1 MQRVLVVEDE
11 ATMRSILFRILSER
25 GYEVAAADSGERGL
39 EFAQEFLP
47 DVVVMDQ
54 NLPGMSGQSA
64 TQKIIEIVPGV
75 KVIMVTAFG
84 EIEKAVNAIRRG
96 AYDYLTKP
104 FDNDEFLLR
113 VQRACEARRL
123 ALEVLTLREALGE
136 RHSFDRILGMSES
149 LRAALHLARRAAQT
163 EISVLIEGESGTGKE
178 PLARAIHHASSR
190 CNGPFLPVNCAAVPT
205 DIAESQFF
213 GHEKGAFT
221 DAKNTHI
228 GLFEQANDGTLFLD
242 EVAEMP
248 LQLQAKLLRA
258 LEDGQITRLGARSAV
273 RINSRVIA
281 ATNRVVDDAI
291 RDGLLRQDL
300 YHRLAVVVIHV
311 PPLRERKEDISL
323 LARHFLGNFNDES
336 TTSPSEFSDDALA
349 ALEVYAWPGNI
360 RELRNVVQGAAIMA
374 EGEIIRCCDLPR
386 KVRAASAGAP
396 TASELNPSISVDEP
410 TLAAATA
417 TLERKLIAQALA
429 TNNGNRTRSAK
440 RLGINRKTLLSKIA
454 QYGLE

>member
-11 ATMRSILFRILSER
+11 APMRSILFRILSER
-25 GYEVAAADSGERGL
+25 GYQVVEADSGEKGL
-39 EFAQEFLP
+39 EFAQDFLP

-64 TQKIIEIVPGV
+64 TQQIIECVPGV

-84 EIEKAVNAIRRG
+84 EIEKAVDAIRRG

-123 ALEVLTLREALGE
+123 ALEVQTLRKALGE
-136 RHSFDRILGMSES
+136 RHSFDRILGKSES
-149 LRAALHLARRAAQT
+149 LHAAIHLARRAAQT
-163 EISVLIEGESGTGKE
+163 EVSVLIEGESGTGKE

-190 CNGPFLPVNCAAVPT
+190 CTGPFLPVNCAAVPT

-248 LQLQAKLLRA
+248 LQIQAKLLRA
-258 LEDGQITRLGARSAV
+258 LEDGQITRLGARSPV

-291 RDGLLRQDL
+291 KEGLLRQDL
-300 YHRLAVVVIHV
+300 YHRLAVVIIHV

-323 LARHFLGNFNDES
+323 LARHLLSNFNDES
-336 TTSPSEFSDDALA
+336 TTSPSKISDDALA
-349 ALEVYAWPGNI
+349 ALKAYAWPGNI

-374 EGEIIRCCDLPR
+374 EGEIIRRCDLPR
-386 KVRAASAGAP
+386 KLRN
-396 TASELNPSISVDEP
+396 ASEQGPTTTEFNPSISVDES

-417 TLERKLIAQALA
+417 SLERKLIAQALA

-454 QYGLE
+454 LYGLE

>member
-1 MQRVLVVEDE
+1 MQRVLVVDDE
-11 ATMRSILFRILSER
+11 ATMRSILFRILTER
-25 GYEVAAADSGERGL
+25 GYEVVAAHSGEKGL

-54 NLPGMSGQSA
+54 NLPGISGQNA

-84 EIEKAVNAIRRG
+84 EIEKAVDAMRRG

-136 RHSFDRILGMSES
+136 RHSFDRILGNSES

-163 EISVLIEGESGTGKE
+163 EISVLIEGESGSGKE

-228 GLFEQANDGTLFLD
+228 GLFEQANNGTLFLD

-248 LQLQAKLLRA
+248 LRLQAKLLRA

-300 YHRLAVVVIHV
+300 YHRLAVVIIHV

-336 TTSPSEFSDDALA
+336 TTSPFEFSDDALA
-349 ALEVYAWPGNI
+349 ALEAYTWPGNI

-374 EGEIIRCCDLPR
+374 EGDIIRCCDLPR
-386 KVRAASAGAP
+386 KVRTATDGGP
-396 TASELNPSISVDEP
+396 TATELNPSISVDEP

-440 RLGINRKTLLSKIA
+440 RLGINRKTLLSKIV

>member
-25 GYEVAAADSGERGL
+25 GYEVAAVDSGERGL

-54 NLPGMSGQSA
+54 NLPGISGQNA

-84 EIEKAVNAIRRG
+84 EIEKAVDAIRRG

-136 RHSFDRILGMSES
+136 RHSFDQILGKSES
-149 LRAALHLARRAAQT
+149 LRAAIHMARRAAQT

-242 EVAEMP
+242 EVAEMS
-248 LQLQAKLLRA
+248 LRLQAKLLRA

-291 RDGLLRQDL
+291 RNGLLRQDL

-349 ALEVYAWPGNI
+349 ALEAYAWPGNI

-386 KVRAASAGAP
+386 KVRTASAGAP
-396 TASELNPSISVDEP
+396 TTSELNPSISVDEP

>member
-54 NLPGMSGQSA
+54 NLPGISGQNA

-136 RHSFDRILGMSES
+136 RHSFDQILGKSES
-149 LRAALHLARRAAQT
+149 LRAAIHMARRAAQT

-242 EVAEMP
+242 EVAEMS
-248 LQLQAKLLRA
+248 LRLQAKLLRA

-349 ALEVYAWPGNI
+349 ALEAYAWPGNI

-386 KVRAASAGAP
+386 KVRTASAGAP
-396 TASELNPSISVDEP
+396 TTSELNPSISVDEP

>member
-11 ATMRSILFRILSER
+11 ATMRSILFRILTER
-25 GYEVAAADSGERGL
+25 GYEVVAADSGEKGL

-54 NLPGMSGQSA
+54 NLPGISGQNA

-123 ALEVLTLREALGE
+123 ALEVLTLREALDE
-136 RHSFDRILGMSES
+136 RHSFDRILGNSES

-228 GLFEQANDGTLFLD
+228 GLFEQANGGTLFLD

-248 LQLQAKLLRA
+248 LRLQAKLLRA
-258 LEDGQITRLGARSAV
+258 LEDAQITRLGARSAV

-300 YHRLAVVVIHV
+300 YHRLAVVIIHV

-323 LARHFLGNFNDES
+323 LARHFLGNFNDDS
-336 TTSPSEFSDDALA
+336 TTSPFEFSDDALA
-349 ALEVYAWPGNI
+349 ALEAYAWPGNI
-360 RELRNVVQGAAIMA
+360 RELRNVVQCAAIMA

-386 KVRAASAGAP
+386 KVRTATDGGP
-396 TASELNPSISVDEP
+396 TATELNPSISVDES

-440 RLGINRKTLLSKIA
+440 RLGINRKTLLSKIV